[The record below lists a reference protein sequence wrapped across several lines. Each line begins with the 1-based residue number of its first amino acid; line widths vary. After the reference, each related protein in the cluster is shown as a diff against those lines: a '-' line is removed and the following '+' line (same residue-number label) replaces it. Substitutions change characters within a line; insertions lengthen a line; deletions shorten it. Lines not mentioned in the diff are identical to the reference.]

1 MSQGDLARA
10 LGVTQAYVSQLES
23 GARPV
28 SRRLAERLGA
38 LPDLPPIV
46 VPAAFTPLD
55 DAEADLAAD
64 LGVLG
69 YGAFAASAAAPCVAT
84 PSVAVLSAAAPSTAS
99 GPAVAATTRRAASR
113 CAKNPAAV
121 IISVLARQQV
131 APSVMAGV
139 PWLLLSHT
147 GIDTAWLV
155 DQARRRNLQNRLGF
169 LTDLAIELARAQE
182 ASTSSRPRVDDE
194 HLETLVALRAD
205 LETSR
210 LANEG
215 TLARVLTPAERQF
228 FEEHRSAAARHWH
241 LVTGL
246 TTAQLPY
253 R

>member
-69 YGAFAASAAAPCVAT
+69 YAAFAAAAA
-84 PSVAVLSAAAPSTAS
+84 SA
-99 GPAVAATTRRAASR
+99 RRAPFLG
-113 CAKNPAAV
+113 AKNPAAV
-121 IISVLARQQV
+121 IISILARQQV

-169 LTDLAIELARAQE
+169 LTDLAIELARARG
-182 ASTSSRPRVDDE
+182 ASASSRPRIDIDIDDE

-215 TLARVLTPAERQF
+215 TLARVLTSTERQF

-241 LVTGL
+241 LLTGL
-246 TTAQLPY
+246 TAAQLPY
-253 R
+253 K